1 MSGFSGVGAMAW
13 RESRN
18 GRRRLL
24 LFMSAI
30 SAGVAALVAID
41 SLSSNVTRSVRQQS
55 RTLLGGDIAFS
66 SRREFPATVERILD
80 SLPRSGIRVSRVT
93 TFGSMATVAHTEGTR
108 YAQIRA
114 VTAEYPFYGVIE
126 TTPARRWPELHRGRN
141 ALVDPSLL
149 ISLDANVGDSLSLGF
164 TRFAIIG
171 TIESVPGD
179 PGITAALGPRV
190 FIPAQYIED
199 TGLLGMGSRA
209 EFDALLRLPEGR
221 NAASLV
227 KQLKPRLD
235 SASVRSQTVEQTE
248 RNLTEAIRDLSRF
261 LGLVGLVALLLGG
274 VGVASAIHAYV
285 AEKRDTAAILRCLGA
300 SGKQVMA
307 IYVIEAAAMG
317 LVGAT
322 AGVVAGLFIQFAL
335 PRAIGDFIPVDV
347 QLRLE
352 PTAIAA
358 GFGVGVLVAILF
370 AIRPLLA
377 LRQVSPLQTL
387 RQDASPT
394 LARRVWRDGAQMA
407 AVMVLALSVV
417 GVAIVR
423 TGSWKDGLVVAAGLA
438 AALGILWGSAA
449 LLTYTARRALRE
461 RWPFVVRQGIANL
474 YRPANQTRP
483 VMLSLGF
490 GAFLLSTL
498 YLVQTNLLSR
508 LQISSDATQANLVL
522 FDIQEDQ
529 INGVDSLVRA
539 SGFPVLQ
546 RVPVVP
552 MRIAAVNGTSTADL
566 ARNRPT
572 WSLRRE
578 YRSSY
583 RDTLMTSEKLVAGQ
597 WFDKTPSTR
606 DDSIFQISVDK
617 GIAEDV
623 PLKIGDRVRWDVQG
637 VQIESRVTS
646 FREVNFARFEPNFFV
661 IFEQGALEQAPQ
673 SFVIL
678 TNASDPATRTR
689 MQRATVDRYP
699 NVTSIDLSLIQTT
712 VRGILGRVA
721 VAVRFMALFS
731 LVTGILVLLGAVS
744 ASRRQRI
751 REGVLLKTL
760 GATRAQI
767 RKIMFA
773 EYAALGVLGS
783 ATGMLLSIA
792 GAWGVMR
799 FGFKAPFALAVVP
812 LFAIAAGMMLL
823 TVTIG
828 LLSGRHIFAEP
839 PMKALRE
846 V

>member
-41 SLSSNVTRSVRQQS
+41 SFSSNVTRSVRQQS
-55 RTLLGGDIAFS
+55 RTLLGGDIAIS
-66 SRREFPATVERILD
+66 SRREFPTAVERILD
-80 SLPRSGIRVSRVT
+80 SLPRSGTEVSRVT
-93 TFGSMATVAHTEGTR
+93 TFGSMVTVASSEGTR

-114 VTAEYPFYGVIE
+114 VTPKYPFYGVIE
-126 TTPARRWPELHRGRN
+126 TAPAGRWTDLHRGRN

-149 ISLDANVGDSLSLGF
+149 ISLDSRIGDSLSLGF

-179 PGITAALGPRV
+179 PGITSALGPRV
-190 FIPAQYIED
+190 FIPAQFVEE
-199 TGLLGMGSRA
+199 TALLGLGSRA

-221 NAASLV
+221 NAAAMV

-235 SASVRSQTVEQTE
+235 SASVRTRTVEQTE
-248 RNLTEAIRDLSRF
+248 RNLTEAIGDLSRF

-285 AEKRDTAAILRCLGA
+285 AEKRDTVAILRCLGA

-322 AGVVAGLFIQFAL
+322 AGALAGVLIQLVL
-335 PRAIGDFIPVDV
+335 PHAIGDFIPVDV

-352 PTAIAA
+352 PLAIAA
-358 GFGVGVLVAILF
+358 GFGVGVLVAVLF

-377 LRQVSPLQTL
+377 LRRVSPLQTL
-387 RQDASPT
+387 RQDSSPVVT
-394 LARRVWRDGAQMA
+394 RRIWRDGAQLA
-407 AVMVLALSVV
+407 AVTVLVLSVV
-417 GVAIVR
+417 GVAIAR
-423 TGSWKDGLVVAAGLA
+423 TGSWKDGSVMAGGLA
-438 AALGILWGSAA
+438 AAVGVLWASAA
-449 LLTYTARRALRE
+449 LLMYAAKRVLRE

-498 YLVQTNLLSR
+498 YLVQTNLLRR
-508 LQISSDATQANLVL
+508 LQLSSDASQANLVL

-539 SGFPVLQ
+539 SGFPILQ

-552 MRIAAVNGTSTADL
+552 MRIAAVNGTSTADIT
-566 ARNRPT
+566 RSRPT
-572 WSLRRE
+572 WALRRE

-583 RDTLMTSEKLVAGQ
+583 RDTLMSSEKLVAGR
-597 WFDKTPSTR
+597 WFDRRAAPRT
-606 DDSIFQISVDK
+606 DSIFEISVDK
-617 GIAEDV
+617 GIAEDLQ
-623 PLKIGDRVRWDVQG
+623 LKIGDRVRWDVQG
-637 VQIESRVTS
+637 VQIESRVS
-646 FREVNFARFEPNFFV
+646 SLREVNFARFEPNFFV
-661 IFEQGALEQAPQ
+661 IFEQGALERAPQ

-678 TNASDPATRTR
+678 TSASNPATRMR
-689 MQRATVDRYP
+689 LQRASVDRYP

-731 LVTGILVLLGAVS
+731 LATGILVLLGAVS

-767 RKIMFA
+767 RRIMFA

-783 ATGMLLSIA
+783 TTGMLLSIA
-792 GAWGVMR
+792 GAWAVMR
-799 FGFKAPFALAVVP
+799 FAFKAPFAVAVVP
-812 LFAIAAGMMLL
+812 LLAIAAGMMLL
-823 TVTIG
+823 TVAIG
-828 LLSGRHIFAEP
+828 VLSGRHIFAEP
-839 PMKALRE
+839 PMQALRE

>member
-1 MSGFSGVGAMAW
+1 M
-13 RESRN
+13 
-18 GRRRLL
+18 
-24 LFMSAI
+24 
-30 SAGVAALVAID
+30 
-41 SLSSNVTRSVRQQS
+41 TRSVRQQS
-55 RTLLGGDIAFS
+55 RSLLGGDVALS

-80 SLPRSGIRVSRVT
+80 SLPRAGIQVSRVT
-93 TFGSMATVAHTEGTR
+93 TFGSMATVTRTDGTR
-108 YAQIRA
+108 YAQVRA
-114 VTAEYPFYGVIE
+114 VTPAYPFYGVIE
-126 TTPARRWPELHRGRN
+126 TAPAGRWRDLHRGRN

-149 ISLDANVGDSLSLGF
+149 IALDAGVGDSLSLGF

-171 TIESVPGD
+171 TILSVPGD

-190 FIPAQYIED
+190 FIPAQFVEE

-221 NAASLV
+221 NVAGFV
-227 KQLKPRLD
+227 KQLRQRLD
-235 SASVRSQTVEQTE
+235 SASVRAQTVEQTE
-248 RNLTEAIRDLSRF
+248 RNLTEAIRDLGRF

-285 AEKRDTAAILRCLGA
+285 VEKRDTAAILRCLGA

-307 IYVIEAAAMG
+307 IYVMEAAAMG
-317 LVGAT
+317 LVGAA
-322 AGVVAGLFIQFAL
+322 AGVIAGVFIQFVL

-347 QLRLE
+347 RLRLE
-352 PTAIAA
+352 PAAIAA

-377 LRQVSPLQTL
+377 LRRVSPLQTL
-387 RQDASPT
+387 RQDASPVA
-394 LARRVWRDGAQMA
+394 ARRLWRDPAQLA
-407 AVMVLALSVV
+407 AVIVLALSVV
-417 GVAIVR
+417 GVAIAR
-423 TGSWKDGLVVAAGLA
+423 TGSWKDGSAMAAGLA
-438 AALGILWGSAA
+438 GAVGILWGSAA
-449 LLTYTARRALRE
+449 LLAYVARRVLRE

-498 YLVQTNLLSR
+498 YLVQTNLLRR
-508 LQISSDATQANLVL
+508 LQLSSDATQANLVL

-529 INGVDSLVRA
+529 ISGVDSLVRA
-539 SGFPVLQ
+539 SGFPILQ

-552 MRIAAVNGTSTADL
+552 MRIAAVNGTATADL
-566 ARNRPT
+566 TRNRPT
-572 WSLRRE
+572 WALRRE

-583 RDTLMTSEKLVAGQ
+583 RDTLMTSEKLVAGR
-597 WFDKTPSTR
+597 WFDAAAPVR
-606 DDSIFQISVDK
+606 ADSIFEISVDK
-617 GIAEDV
+617 GIAED
-623 PLKIGDRVRWDVQG
+623 LRLGIGDRIRWDVQG
-637 VQIESRVTS
+637 VQVESRIS
-646 FREVNFARFEPNFFV
+646 SLREVNFARFEPNFFV
-661 IFEQGALEQAPQ
+661 IFEPGALEQAPQ

-678 TNASDPATRTR
+678 TSAANPATRTQL
-689 MQRATVDRYP
+689 QRASVDRYP

-712 VRGILGRVA
+712 VRGILARVA

-731 LVTGILVLLGAVS
+731 LATGVLVMLGAVS

-792 GAWGVMR
+792 GAWAVMR
-799 FGFKAPFALAVVP
+799 FAFKAPFAVTVVP
-812 LFAIAAGMMLL
+812 LLAIAAGMMLL
-823 TVTIG
+823 TVAIG
-828 LLSGRHIFAEP
+828 VLSGRHIFAEP

>member
-18 GRRRLL
+18 GRRRLV

-30 SAGVAALVAID
+30 STGVAALVAID
-41 SLSSNVTRSVRQQS
+41 SFASNVTRSVRQQS
-55 RTLLGGDIAFS
+55 RTLLGGDIALS
-66 SRREFPATVERILD
+66 SRREFPATVEHILD
-80 SLPRSGIRVSRVT
+80 SLPRSGIQISRVT
-93 TFGSMATVAHTEGTR
+93 TFGSMATVARTEGTR

-114 VTAEYPFYGVIE
+114 VTRRYPFYGIVE
-126 TTPARRWPELHRGRN
+126 TAPAGKWAALHRGRN

-149 ISLDANVGDSLSLGF
+149 LALDAGVGDSLSLGF

-171 TIESVPGD
+171 TIKNVPGD

-190 FIPAQYIED
+190 FIPAQYLEE
-199 TGLLGMGSRA
+199 TGLLALGSRA

-221 NAASLV
+221 NVAALV
-227 KQLKPRLD
+227 KQLRPRLD

-248 RNLTEAIRDLSRF
+248 RNLTEAIGDLGRF

-285 AEKRDTAAILRCLGA
+285 IEKRDTAAILRCLGA
-300 SGKQVMA
+300 SGKQIMA
-307 IYVIEAAAMG
+307 IYVMEAAAMG
-317 LVGAT
+317 LIGALAGAI
-322 AGVVAGLFIQFAL
+322 AGVFVQFAL
-335 PRAIGDFIPVDV
+335 PLAIGDFIPVDV

-352 PTAIAA
+352 PLAITA
-358 GFGVGVLVAILF
+358 GFGVGVLVAVLF

-377 LRQVSPLQTL
+377 LRRVSPLQTL
-387 RQDASPT
+387 RQDASP
-394 LARRVWRDGAQMA
+394 ASSRRIWRDGAQMA
-407 AVMVLALSVV
+407 AATVLALCVV
-417 GVAIVR
+417 GVAIAR
-423 TGSWKDGLVVAAGLA
+423 TGSWKDGTVVAAGLA
-438 AALGILWGSAA
+438 AAVGILWGSAT
-449 LLTYTARRALRE
+449 LLTYSARRVLRE

-498 YLVQTNLLSR
+498 YLVQANLLRR
-508 LQISSDATQANLVL
+508 LQLGSDATQANLVL

-529 INGVDSLVRA
+529 ISGVDSLVRA

-552 MRIAAVNGTSTADL
+552 MRIASVNGISAANL
-566 ARNRPT
+566 ARSRPT
-572 WSLRRE
+572 WALRRE

-583 RDTLMTSEKLVAGQ
+583 RDTLVSSEKLVAGR
-597 WFDKTPSTR
+597 WFDRKARARTDST
-606 DDSIFQISVDK
+606 FEISVDK
-617 GIAEDV
+617 GIAEKLL
-623 PLKIGDRVRWDVQG
+623 LKVGDRVLWDVQG
-637 VQIESRVTS
+637 VQIRSRVS
-646 FREVNFARFEPNFFV
+646 SLREVNFARFEPNFFV
-661 IFEQGALEQAPQ
+661 IFEQGALERAPQ
-673 SFVIL
+673 TFVIL
-678 TNASDPATRTR
+678 TSASSPATRTR
-689 MQRATVDRYP
+689 LQRASVDRYP

-712 VRGILGRVA
+712 VRDILGRVA

-767 RKIMFA
+767 RRIMFA

-799 FGFKAPFALAVVP
+799 FAFKAPFAVAVVP
-812 LFAIAAGMMLL
+812 LLAIALGMMLL
-823 TVTIG
+823 TVAIG